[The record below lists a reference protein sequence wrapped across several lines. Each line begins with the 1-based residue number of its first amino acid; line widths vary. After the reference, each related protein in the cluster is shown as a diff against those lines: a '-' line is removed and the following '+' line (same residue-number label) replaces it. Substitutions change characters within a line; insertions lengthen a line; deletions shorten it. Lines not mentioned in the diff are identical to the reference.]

1 MTKDDVARIA
11 AAAEFHVAP
20 YDDCGT
26 ARLTVRYDTTPPA
39 NPRAD
44 CRDQGGRGRVMID
57 YQVLQRP
64 NWWREG
70 LPLPALVAGT
80 EYSGKGKIRSGGRVV
95 ETLRPVRWETVTEW
109 KARTLEQERRP

>member
-1 MTKDDVARIA
+1 MHKDDVARIA

-44 CRDQGGRGRVMID
+44 CRDQIWLEGAYGSTWIAFD
-57 YQVLQRP
+57 YEIADEVCAAIQLAAKAVRAHL
-64 NWWREG
+64 
-70 LPLPALVAGT
+70 T
-80 EYSGKGKIRSGGRVV
+80 ENRDD
-95 ETLRPVRWETVTEW
+95 
-109 KARTLEQERRP
+109 Q